1 MLKQD
6 SLVTKE
12 GRDATQTQTLKSY
25 ENKYG
30 QSKKPYDI
38 LSRFDGRMNTDLSSE
53 TSIVRKAERAVD
65 SLFFRYVEASEAETK
80 DSDIVVVDT
89 SKDLPSGLKLS

>member
-1 MLKQD
+1 
-6 SLVTKE
+6 
-12 GRDATQTQTLKSY
+12 
-25 ENKYG
+25 
-30 QSKKPYDI
+30 
-38 LSRFDGRMNTDLSSE
+38 MNTDLSSE